1 MNRTFI
7 LATITIQIM
16 FKYVLLTS
24 HQPSIFILFF
34 PKRKIKTVNIKT
46 LIVRIA
52 SVTLIHCES
61 VNSPCFLIT
70 VRRQQLWF
78 DVNKAKGKYRRQR

>member
-7 LATITIQIM
+7 LAAKYNNSNHVQIR
-16 FKYVLLTS
+16 S
-24 HQPSIFILFF
+24 SNQPSIFILFS

-46 LIVRIA
+46 LIVRIV